1 MAVVHESAD
10 HVESTLWHFSRGAPI
25 TENWEFAALRVPPGV
40 DAKVHRSLHR
50 HGVGGAGSLERE
62 SKLE

>member
-40 DAKVHRSLHR
+40 DAKVDLST
-50 HGVGGAGSLERE
+50 GTGGRRGDS
-62 SKLE
+62 